1 MITRQKKSQSSIKKK
16 KKEFGREDGKQKQS
30 PLPAHVLSHGNI
42 AQQRGTASPR
52 VREVWLHR

>member
-16 KKEFGREDGKQKQS
+16 KNLEWEDGKQKKS

-42 AQQRGTASPR
+42 AQQRGTTLPR